1 MASGQMKCTENVYYQ
16 ARKEA
21 ALYND
26 KLNSR
31 EGAAELLG
39 ISVSSLADY
48 ELGMTK
54 FVPVDK
60 VRLMADLYNAPQLMN
75 GYCKYECPL
84 GQHRILPVK
93 VESIELATVKFINA
107 LNKIDLRDVQ
117 SRLTAISS
125 NGRIDEG
132 EKADFLDIVSQLE
145 KVQEQIEGLKLLADK
160 IGGVEN
166 AE

>member
-60 VRLMADLYNAPQLMN
+60 VRLMAELYNAPQLMN

-84 GQHRILPVK
+84 GEHRILPVK
-93 VESIELATVKFINA
+93 VESVELATLKFLDA
-107 LNKIDLRDVQ
+107 LNKIDLRGVQ
-117 SRLTAISS
+117 MRLTTISS
-125 NGRIDEG
+125 NGRIDED
-132 EKADFLDIVSQLE
+132 EKDDFLDIVSKLE
-145 KVQEQIEGLKLLADK
+145 AVQEQIETLKLLADK
-160 IGGVEN
+160 IGGVAN
-166 AE
+166 A

>member
-60 VRLMADLYNAPQLMN
+60 VRLMAELYNAPQLMN
-75 GYCKYECPL
+75 GYCKYECPF
-84 GQHRILPVK
+84 GEHRILPVK
-93 VESIELATVKFINA
+93 VESVELATLKFLDA

-117 SRLTAISS
+117 MRLTTISS
-125 NGRIDEG
+125 NGRIDED
-132 EKADFLDIVSQLE
+132 EKDDFLDIVSKLE
-145 KVQEQIEGLKLLADK
+145 AVQEQIETLKLLADK
-160 IGGVEN
+160 IGGVAN
-166 AE
+166 A

>member
-60 VRLMADLYNAPQLMN
+60 VRLMAELYNAPQLMN

-84 GQHRILPVK
+84 GEHRILPAK
-93 VESIELATVKFINA
+93 VESVELATLKFLDA

-117 SRLTAISS
+117 MRLTTISS
-125 NGRIDEG
+125 NGRIDED
-132 EKADFLDIVSQLE
+132 EKDDFLDIVSKLE
-145 KVQEQIEGLKLLADK
+145 AVQEQIETLKLLADK
-160 IGGVEN
+160 IGGVTN
-166 AE
+166 A

>member
-60 VRLMADLYNAPQLMN
+60 VRLMAELYNAPQLMN

-84 GQHRILPVK
+84 GEHRILPVK
-93 VESIELATVKFINA
+93 VESVELATLKFLDA

-117 SRLTAISS
+117 MRLTTISS
-125 NGRIDEG
+125 NGRIDEN
-132 EKADFLDIVSQLE
+132 EKDDFLDIVSKLE
-145 KVQEQIEGLKLLADK
+145 AVQKQIETLKLLADK
-160 IGGVEN
+160 IGGVAN
-166 AE
+166 A

>member
-60 VRLMADLYNAPQLMN
+60 VMLMADLYNAPQLIN

-84 GQHRILPVK
+84 GQHRILPIK
-93 VESIELATVKFINA
+93 VESVELSTLKFIDA
-107 LNKIDLRDVQ
+107 LNKIDFKDLQ

-125 NGRIDEG
+125 DGKIDDS
-132 EKADFLDIVSQLE
+132 EKQEYIDIVSQLGTI
-145 KVQEQIEGLKLLADK
+145 QEQIERLRMLAYKL
-160 IGGVEN
+160 GGVY
-166 AE
+166 

>member
-1 MASGQMKCTENVYYQ
+1 MASGQMKCTENGNYQ
-16 ARKEA
+16 ASKEA

-31 EGAAELLG
+31 EGAAEMLG

-60 VRLMADLYNAPQLMN
+60 VMLMADLYNAPQLIN

-84 GQHRILPVK
+84 GQNRILPVK
-93 VESIELATVKFINA
+93 VESVEISTLKLIDA
-107 LNKIDLRDVQ
+107 LNKIDLKDLQ

-125 NGRIDEG
+125 DGRIDES
-132 EKADFLDIVSQLE
+132 EKQDFIDIVSQLGT
-145 KVQEQIEGLKLLADK
+145 VLEQIERLRLLGYK
-160 IGGVEN
+160 IGGVGN
-166 AE
+166 A

>member
-60 VRLMADLYNAPQLMN
+60 VRLMAELYNSPQLMN

-84 GQHRILPVK
+84 GEHRILPVK
-93 VESIELATVKFINA
+93 VESVELATLKFLDA

-117 SRLTAISS
+117 MRLTTISS
-125 NGRIDEG
+125 NGRIDED
-132 EKADFLDIVSQLE
+132 EKDDFLDIVSKLE
-145 KVQEQIEGLKLLADK
+145 AVQEQIETLKLLADK
-160 IGGVEN
+160 IGGVAN
-166 AE
+166 A

>member
-60 VRLMADLYNAPQLMN
+60 VRLMAELYNAPQLLN

-84 GQHRILPVK
+84 GEHRILPVK
-93 VESIELATVKFINA
+93 VESVELATLKFLDA

-117 SRLTAISS
+117 MRLTTISS
-125 NGRIDEG
+125 NGRIDED
-132 EKADFLDIVSQLE
+132 EKDDFLDIVSKLE
-145 KVQEQIEGLKLLADK
+145 AVQEQIETLKLLADK
-160 IGGVEN
+160 IGGVAN
-166 AE
+166 A

>member
-21 ALYND
+21 AIYND

-84 GQHRILPVK
+84 GQHRILPTK
-93 VESIELATVKFINA
+93 VESVELSTVKFINA
-107 LNKIDLRDVQ
+107 LDEIDLHKIQ
-117 SRLTAISS
+117 SRLTSIAC
-125 NGRIDEG
+125 NGVIDED
-132 EKADFLDIVSQLE
+132 EKDDFLKIVEQLNR
-145 KVQEQIEGLKLLADK
+145 VQEQIERLKLLAGK
-160 IGGVEN
+160 IGGADN
-166 AE
+166 A

>member
-75 GYCKYECPL
+75 GYCKHECPL
-84 GQHRILPVK
+84 GQHRILPIK

-107 LNKIDLRDVQ
+107 LNKIDLRDLQ
-117 SRLTAISS
+117 ARLTAISS
-125 NGRIDEG
+125 NGRIDDN
-132 EKADFLDIVSQLE
+132 EKTDFLDIVAQLE
-145 KVQEQIEGLKLLADK
+145 KVQEQIEVLKLLAEK
-160 IGGVEN
+160 IDGVSN
-166 AE
+166 A

>member
-60 VRLMADLYNAPQLMN
+60 VRLMAELYNAPQLMN

-84 GQHRILPVK
+84 GEHRILPVK
-93 VESIELATVKFINA
+93 VESVELAALKFLDA

-117 SRLTAISS
+117 MRLTTISS
-125 NGRIDEG
+125 NGRIDEN
-132 EKADFLDIVSQLE
+132 EKDDFLDIVSKLE
-145 KVQEQIEGLKLLADK
+145 AVQEQIETLKLLADK
-160 IGGVEN
+160 IGGVTN
-166 AE
+166 A

>member
-60 VRLMADLYNAPQLMN
+60 VRLMAELYNAPQLMN

-84 GQHRILPVK
+84 GEHRILPVK
-93 VESIELATVKFINA
+93 VESVELATLKFLDA

-117 SRLTAISS
+117 MRLTTISS
-125 NGRIDEG
+125 NGRIDED
-132 EKADFLDIVSQLE
+132 EKDDFLDIVSKLE
-145 KVQEQIEGLKLLADK
+145 AVQEQIETLKLLADK
-160 IGGVEN
+160 IGGVAN
-166 AE
+166 A

>member
-93 VESIELATVKFINA
+93 VESIELATLKFINA
-107 LNKIDLRDVQ
+107 LNKIDLRDLQ
-117 SRLTAISS
+117 SRLTSISS
-125 NGRIDEG
+125 KGRIEDS
-132 EKADFLDIVSQLE
+132 EKAEFIDIVTQLG
-145 KVQEQIEGLKLLADK
+145 KVQEQIEVLKLLADK
-160 IGGVEN
+160 ISGI
-166 AE
+166 

>member
-1 MASGQMKCTENVYYQ
+1 MASGQMKCTENVYYR

-48 ELGMTK
+48 ELGTTK

-60 VRLMADLYNAPQLMN
+60 VLLMADLYNAPQLKN

-84 GQHRILPVK
+84 GQKRVLPITIES
-93 VESIELATVKFINA
+93 VELTTVKFINA
-107 LNKIDLRDVQ
+107 LNEIDLSAIQ
-117 SRLTAISS
+117 ARLTAISS
-125 NGRIDEG
+125 DGVIDKQE
-132 EKADFLDIVSQLE
+132 EIEFLCIVKQLE
-145 KVQEQIEGLKLLADK
+145 SVQEQIERLNLLAEK
-160 IGGVEN
+160 IGGVKN
-166 AE
+166 A

>member
-60 VRLMADLYNAPQLMN
+60 VRLMAELYNAPQLLN

-84 GQHRILPVK
+84 GEHRILPVK
-93 VESIELATVKFINA
+93 VESVELATLKFLDA

-117 SRLTAISS
+117 MRLTTISS
-125 NGRIDEG
+125 NGRIDED
-132 EKADFLDIVSQLE
+132 EKDDFFDIVSKLE
-145 KVQEQIEGLKLLADK
+145 AVQEQIETLKLLADK
-160 IGGVEN
+160 IGGVAN
-166 AE
+166 A

>member
-1 MASGQMKCTENVYYQ
+1 MASSQMKCTENVYYQ

-60 VRLMADLYNAPQLMN
+60 VRLMAELYNAPQLMN

-93 VESIELATVKFINA
+93 IESVALATLKFIDS
-107 LNKIDLRDVQ
+107 LNKIDLRNIQ
-117 SRLTAISS
+117 MKLTAISS
-125 NGRIDEG
+125 NGRIDED
-132 EKADFLDIVSQLE
+132 EQDDFLEIVRKLE
-145 KVQEQIEGLKLLADK
+145 DVQEQIESLKLLADK
-160 IGGVEN
+160 IGG
-166 AE
+166 A

>member
-26 KLNSR
+26 KLGSR

-60 VRLMADLYNAPQLMN
+60 VLLMAELYKAPQLKN

-84 GQHRILPVK
+84 GQHRPFPVK
-93 VESIELATVKFINA
+93 IDTVELATVKFVNA
-107 LNKIDLRDVQ
+107 LNEIDLRKIQ
-117 SRLTAISS
+117 NNLMSISS
-125 NGRIDEG
+125 DGKIDDS
-132 EKADFLDIVSQLE
+132 EKDAFLSIVRQLG
-145 KVQEQIEGLKLLADK
+145 VIQEQIESLRLLAEK
-160 IGGVEN
+160 IGGSCY
-166 AE
+166 

>member
-60 VRLMADLYNAPQLMN
+60 VRLMAELYNAPQLMN

-84 GQHRILPVK
+84 GEHRILPVK
-93 VESIELATVKFINA
+93 VESVELATLKFLDA

-117 SRLTAISS
+117 MRLTTISC
-125 NGRIDEG
+125 NGRIDEN
-132 EKADFLDIVSQLE
+132 EKDDFLDIVSKLE
-145 KVQEQIEGLKLLADK
+145 AVQKQIETLKLLADK
-160 IGGVEN
+160 IGGVAN
-166 AE
+166 A